1 MRVREHM
8 RSIQSLLLLHLL
20 ACGQDNPGQLDTCSD
35 VPASFP
41 AEVHSVLTDSTGL
54 FKHDFPPVPPLSC
67 ELLGM
72 LQEELK
78 DDSAR
83 YCFDRFSRKYW
94 SEDPHARHTHAY
106 IRRHLSFPLAM
117 AATAHWFADTRI
129 EGLRE
134 LQEYRRMRPLVCTTK
149 EGYAKIDRQDRAA
162 VRYLLRVMETTPMG
176 IPGSENATIHDIY
189 MREVMHALDLFT
201 GQDHLTSAAMHLR
214 INRSGA
220 GIQQAMQDWR
230 NWLAQ

>member
-1 MRVREHM
+1 MRATHF
-8 RSIQSLLLLHLL
+8 LLLVPIL
-20 ACGQDNPGQLDTCSD
+20 ACAQDDPTGQDPCVQ
-35 VPASFP
+35 VPAEFSTY
-41 AEVHSVLTDSTGL
+41 AEHVLTDSTGM
-54 FKHDFPPVPPLSC
+54 FKHDYPPVTPLSC

-83 YCFDRFSRKYW
+83 YFFERFSRKHW
-94 SEDPHARHTHAY
+94 NEEPHAHRTHAY

-149 EGYAKIDRQDRAA
+149 AGNAKLELQDRAA
-162 VRYLLRVMETTPMG
+162 VSYLLRVLMTTPMG
-176 IPGSENATIHDIY
+176 INGSENSTIHDIY
-189 MREVMHALDLFT
+189 MREAMLALDLFT
-201 GQDHLTSAAMHLR
+201 GQSHLTGHELQIGPPRGEAEV
-214 INRSGA
+214 
-220 GIQQAMQDWR
+220 QQAMKEWR
-230 NWLAQ
+230 KWLGE